1 MQKYTLFYKSVD
13 YIGIKQKKDTDMKK
27 IISSMLICG
36 SILYA
41 SSFNSGIDMLNAGK
55 EQKAHDTFFLAAKS
69 GDLDSQMILGAMY
82 LDGIGVNVD
91 HQKAFFW
98 LSKAANRG
106 DKEAQYLLGFM
117 YENGLKV
124 AVNIKRATKWYTE
137 AALQG
142 DVLSQYNLAIIYK
155 EGKGEVEKDMKQA
168 FKWLAMVEDAREN
181 LEYVA
186 SK

>member
-1 MQKYTLFYKSVD
+1 
-13 YIGIKQKKDTDMKK
+13 MKK
-27 IISSMLICG
+27 IISSLLVCG

-41 SSFNSGIDMLNAGK
+41 TNFDSGMKMLNAGAEQEAK
-55 EQKAHDTFFLAAKS
+55 EAFCLSAKS
-69 GDLDSQMILGAMY
+69 GNIDSQMILGEMY
-82 LDGIGVNVD
+82 LDGIGVDVD

-98 LSKAANRG
+98 LSKAARG
-106 DKEAQYLLGFM
+106 GDAEAQYLLGFM

-142 DVLSQYNLAIIYK
+142 DILSQYNLAIIYK
-155 EGKGEVEKDMKQA
+155 EGKGEVEKDMKKA
-168 FKWLAMVEDAREN
+168 FRWIAMVQDAREN
-181 LEYVA
+181 LDHVA